1 MTTITFVPIDDC
13 VVAIE
18 TEQRV
23 KFSHFRYYYTDNP
36 IVLVCMLLDSKEIT
50 KEAMSSRTTKYHGFQ
65 VHMGHYSLQCFQAPV
80 HSQSISQC
88 SGSRISNS
96 IPFKTVEESAI
107 KLTLGS
113 TLWYYILVHKY

>member
-18 TEQRV
+18 TEGYSYV
-23 KFSHFRYYYTDNP
+23 AIGKKFPNFCCYYTDNP
-36 IVLVCMLLDSKEIT
+36 IVLLCMLLDSKEIT

-65 VHMGHYSLQCFQAPV
+65 VHMGHYLLQCLQAPV
-80 HSQSISQC
+80 NSQSISQC
-88 SGSRISNS
+88 SGSRVSNS

-113 TLWYYILVHKY
+113 TLWY